1 MKFLTTLTKRTSFA
15 VGLCGVLCIAA
26 MMLITTF
33 DLIMRKTF
41 GRGVTG
47 VFEVTSFMFF
57 LTLYSGL
64 AYCQTR
70 HNHIHVT
77 ILVTRLPGKSK
88 FLVWGFTSLLSTVVG
103 VMVAIAS
110 FIQAGV
116 VQEQYMR
123 TVILWIPYH
132 PFYIFGGVCMCL
144 LSCCLLLDCIKSFA
158 AVFSQKYADEV
169 SEAWGA

>member
-1 MKFLTTLTKRTSFA
+1 MKFLTILTKRISLA
-15 VGLCGVLCIAA
+15 VGLCGVLCIVA

-33 DLIMRKTF
+33 DLVLRKTL

-47 VFEVTSFMFF
+47 VFEVMSFMFF
-57 LTLYSGL
+57 VTLYSGL

-70 HNHIHVT
+70 HSHVHVT

-88 FLVWGFTSLLSTVVG
+88 FLVWGFTSLLATAAG

-116 VQEQYMR
+116 VQEQYLR
-123 TVILWIPYH
+123 TVILWISYH

-144 LSCCLLLDCIKSFA
+144 LSLCLFLDCIKSFA
-158 AVFSQKYADEV
+158 AVFSQKYAEEV
-169 SEAWGA
+169 SAAWGA

>member
-1 MKFLTTLTKRTSFA
+1 MKLLTTLSQKVSFV
-15 VGLCGVLCIAA
+15 VGLCGVFCIAA

-33 DLIMRKTF
+33 DLIMRKIA

-47 VFEVTSFMFF
+47 VFEVSTFMFF
-57 LTLYSGL
+57 VTLYSGL

-77 ILVTRLPGKSK
+77 IVVMKLPGKSK
-88 FLVWGFTSLLSTVVG
+88 FLVWGLTSLVTTATA
-103 VMVAIAS
+103 VMVAVAS

-116 VQEQYMR
+116 VKEQFLR

-144 LSCCLLLDCIKSFA
+144 LSLCLLLDCAKSFA
-158 AVFSQKYADEV
+158 AAFSKEYAEEV
-169 SEAWGA
+169 SASWGV